1 MTIFEGRIENAHD
14 AKTMILAGKAN
25 FTLVGQSTRFTYKV
39 EAPSKFKGNR
49 GTGIRF
55 VRVMTGP
62 DNNTSYTY
70 AGFLKN
76 GKLVTGGKARIKAD
90 AQSMQA
96 FAWAW
101 ERISRGVMPG
111 NMEVWHSGE
120 CAKCGRKLTVPES
133 VGRGIGPVCIGRLG

>member
-1 MTIFEGRIENAHD
+1 MTTFEGRIHNAHD
-14 AKTMILAGKAN
+14 AHTMILAGKAN

-39 EAPSKFKGNR
+39 DAPKVD
-49 GTGIRF
+49 TGVRF

-70 AGFLKN
+70 AGYLNKR
-76 GKLVTGGKARIKAD
+76 GKLVTGRKARIKAD

-133 VGRGIGPVCIGRLG
+133 VGRGIGPVCIERLG